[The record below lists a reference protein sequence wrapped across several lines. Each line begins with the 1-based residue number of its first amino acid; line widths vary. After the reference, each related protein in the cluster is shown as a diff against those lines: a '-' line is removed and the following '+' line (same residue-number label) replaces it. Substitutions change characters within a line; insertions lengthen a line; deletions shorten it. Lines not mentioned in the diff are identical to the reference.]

1 MGLFPNDR
9 DSLRRMYAEAW
20 RRHVEGMPID
30 PLQAQIADVV
40 AAHPEYQGLL
50 EGPEDNLHTDWT
62 PEGGRTNPF
71 LHMGMHLALHEQLDT
86 DRPAG
91 IREIHARLAGRLG
104 GRHAAEHAMMECLG
118 AVLWEAQRTGLPP
131 DEDAYIVALKAL

>member
-1 MGLFPNDR
+1 
-9 DSLRRMYAEAW
+9 
-20 RRHVEGMPID
+20 
-30 PLQAQIADVV
+30 
-40 AAHPEYQGLL
+40 
-50 EGPEDNLHTDWT
+50 
-62 PEGGRTNPF
+62 
-71 LHMGMHLALHEQLDT
+71 MHLALHEQLDT